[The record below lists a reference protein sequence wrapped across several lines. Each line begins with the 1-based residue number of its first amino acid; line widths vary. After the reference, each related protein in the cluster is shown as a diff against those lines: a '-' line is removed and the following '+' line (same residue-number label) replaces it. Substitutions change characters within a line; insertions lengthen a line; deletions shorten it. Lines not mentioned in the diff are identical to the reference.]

1 MPPLTSPRSRSSDV
15 RTPSRALLR
24 ATLALAALS
33 VTSLVATHANAS
45 FLDDIA
51 ESYRSALSEGRYG
64 PALGMTYIAG
74 LLTALTPCVYP
85 MIAITVSIFGARQSS
100 SRWRSAGL
108 SSAYVLGIAALLTPL
123 GVLSALAG
131 SLFGAWTGN
140 PWVMVP
146 MSLLFLAMGASMF
159 GAFDLALPTSVQT
172 RLSQSGGVG
181 FKGAFV
187 MGLVSG
193 LIAAP
198 CAGPVISALLAYVST
213 TRDVTFGAL
222 SMFSY
227 AIGLGTLFFVVGT
240 FALSLPKTGR
250 WVDAVK
256 SLFGLVML
264 VMAVYFVR
272 DILRLPGP
280 VTRDPR
286 WLYAGFALVPVGL
299 LLGAIHLSFK
309 EGAWH
314 QRARKGVGVLCVTLG
329 VFLLIR
335 HQEALPEGAQIA
347 WGTDL
352 DAARARARESAM
364 PLLVDFGADW
374 CSACRELDHMAL
386 SDARVVSEARRFV
399 VVRVD
404 LSDASDEVAQGHLR
418 GYDQSGLP
426 FVVLHHSD
434 GSESQRVTAPM
445 EAEAFLELMRA
456 VR

>member
-1 MPPLTSPRSRSSDV
+1 MLPLRPSHPGRTGV
-15 RTPSRALLR
+15 RLDRVIAR
-24 ATLALAALS
+24 CAAALGALGMTWLLAS
-33 VTSLVATHANAS
+33 HADAS
-45 FLDDIA
+45 FLDEIS
-51 ESYRSALSEGRYG
+51 ERYRAALSEGRYG
-64 PALGMTYIAG
+64 PALGMTYVAG

-85 MIAITVSIFGARQSS
+85 MIAITVSIFGARQST

-146 MSLLFLAMGASMF
+146 MSVLFLAMGASMF
-159 GAFDLALPTSVQT
+159 GAFDLALPSSVQT

-213 TRDVTFGAL
+213 TRDATFGAL

-227 AIGLGTLFFVVGT
+227 SLGLGTLFFVVGT

-256 SLFGLVML
+256 SLFGLVMV
-264 VMAVYFVR
+264 VMSLYFVR
-272 DILRLPGP
+272 DILRLPAA
-280 VTRDPR
+280 VTRDVR
-286 WLYAGFALVPVGL
+286 WLQTGLALVPVGL
-299 LLGAIHLSFK
+299 LLGAVHLSFK

-314 QRARKGVGVLCVTLG
+314 QRARKGVGVLLVVTG
-329 VFLLIR
+329 VFALIR

-347 WGTDL
+347 WETDL
-352 DAARARARESAM
+352 TAARARATESGM
-364 PLLVDFGADW
+364 PMLVDFGADW

-386 SDARVVSEARRFV
+386 TDARVVSEARRFV
-399 VVRVD
+399 TVRVD
-404 LSDASDEVAQGHLR
+404 LSDAGDDVAQGHLR
-418 GYDQSGLP
+418 SYGQSGLP
-426 FVVLHHSD
+426 FVVMHHTD
-434 GSESQRVTAPM
+434 GSEGQRITAPM
-445 EAEAFLELMRA
+445 RAEAFLALMRA

>member
-1 MPPLTSPRSRSSDV
+1 MLPLRSHALRLAGAPSP
-15 RTPSRALLR
+15 LR
-24 ATLALAALS
+24 H
-33 VTSLVATHANAS
+33 VGRSLVALGALLATWLVAGDADAS
-45 FLDDIA
+45 FLDDVS
-51 ESYRSALSEGRYG
+51 ESYRAALAEGRYG
-64 PALGMTYIAG
+64 PALGMTYLAG

-85 MIAITVSIFGARQSS
+85 MIAITVSIFGARQSD
-100 SRWRSAGL
+100 SRWRAAGL

-213 TRDVTFGAL
+213 TRDATFGAL
-222 SMFSY
+222 SMFTYS
-227 AIGLGTLFFVVGT
+227 IGLGTLFFAVGT

-256 SLFGLVML
+256 SVFGLVM
-264 VMAVYFVR
+264 VIMAIYFVR
-272 DILRLPGP
+272 DILRLPAP
-280 VTRDPR
+280 VTRDAR
-286 WLYAGFALVPVGL
+286 WLYAGAAMIPVGA

-314 QRARKGVGVLCVTLG
+314 QRARKGAGVLLITLG
-329 VFLLIR
+329 ALALIR
-335 HQEALPEGAQIA
+335 HQEALPEGAQIT
-347 WGTDL
+347 WETDYT
-352 DAARARARESAM
+352 AARTQAQQSGL

-399 VVRVD
+399 AVRID
-404 LSDASDEVAQGHLR
+404 LSDASDDVAQGHLR
-418 GYDQSGLP
+418 SYGQSGLP
-426 FVVLHHSD
+426 FVVMHHAD
-434 GSESQRVTAPM
+434 GSEGPRVTAPM
-445 EAEAFLELMRA
+445 QAEPFLDLMRA